1 MKKLFFLGAMV
12 CVFGLITAC
21 HDEGDEKNDILG
33 EWQWVSTEV
42 KCMDGYVGYDTTYN
56 EAYPMYKNVKFYENG
71 SAEVQQQVTHIP
83 EQVYYWYDYNYYL
96 NDNDTTM
103 PNIGSQRT
111 ILFSDP
117 ENELAPIKWTILY
130 QTPEDLIMAYNYL
143 NGTALYIISNTYHHH

>member
-56 EAYPMYKNVKFYENG
+56 EHTQCTRM
-71 SAEVQQQVTHIP
+71 
-83 EQVYYWYDYNYYL
+83 
-96 NDNDTTM
+96 
-103 PNIGSQRT
+103 
-111 ILFSDP
+111 
-117 ENELAPIKWTILY
+117 
-130 QTPEDLIMAYNYL
+130 
-143 NGTALYIISNTYHHH
+143 SNSMRMVLLRCNNK